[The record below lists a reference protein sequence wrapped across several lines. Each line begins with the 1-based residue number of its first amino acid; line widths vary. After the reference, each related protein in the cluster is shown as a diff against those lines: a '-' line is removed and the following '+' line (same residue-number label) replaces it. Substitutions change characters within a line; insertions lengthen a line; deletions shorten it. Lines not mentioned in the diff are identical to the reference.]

1 MQQMKLRNN
10 QDSSI
15 SQVKVA
21 TSARLHMGFFDLSGT
36 ISKFGSLGI
45 SLNAPCTHIT
55 LARSDRVL
63 IDAKSDE
70 NVTKIV
76 KILVNTFNVKQN
88 FSLIMH
94 DSIPAH
100 AGLGSGTQLALAI
113 GVGLNQLF
121 NLDISLAQIAL
132 VAKRG
137 KRSGIGIGAFEQGG
151 VLVDTGITNDELPQI
166 ALRQNFP
173 ENWRVLLVNDSAS
186 KGVHGD
192 AELQAFKLLKPAQNS
207 LRDMMFNYMMPALQ
221 RVDLLAFGAYMMDL
235 QAYNGAYFAPVQGG
249 HYASRD
255 VAEVLAW
262 LQNNGASCVGQS
274 SWGPTG
280 FAILGSAEHAESLKN
295 HVQLAFA
302 NKANISFAICCGNNT
317 GATISTN

>member
-1 MQQMKLRNN
+1 MKQHNTNDDL
-10 QDSSI
+10 I

-21 TSARLHMGFFDLSGT
+21 TSARLHMGFFDLSAA
-36 ISKFGSLGI
+36 INKFGSLGM
-45 SLNAPCTHIT
+45 SLDAPSTHLT
-55 LARSDRVL
+55 L
-63 IDAKSDE
+63 AKSDFTLMHE
-70 NVTKIV
+70 SVSDYVANIV
-76 KILVNTFNVKQN
+76 QHFVKAFNIKQN
-88 FSLIMH
+88 FSLTMH
-94 DSIPAH
+94 SVIPAH

-121 NLDISLAQIAL
+121 NLEISLAQIAT

-151 VLVDTGITNDELPQI
+151 VLVDSGITNDELPQI

-173 ENWRVLLVNDSAS
+173 DNWRVLLVSDSAS

-207 LRDMMFNYMMPALQ
+207 LRDMMFKEMMPALQ
-221 RVDLLAFGAYMMDL
+221 RGDLLAFGASMMDL
-235 QAYNGAYFAPVQGG
+235 QAYNGEYFAPVQGG

-262 LQNNGASCVGQS
+262 LQNNGAPCVGQS

-280 FAILGSAEHAESLKN
+280 FAILSSAEQAENLKK
-295 HVQLAFA
+295 QLQLDFA
-302 NKANISFAICCGNNT
+302 NKTNISFTICCGKNT
-317 GATISTN
+317 GASIITS

>member
-1 MQQMKLRNN
+1 MKLRNN

-21 TSARLHMGFFDLSGT
+21 TSARLHMGFFDLSGA

-55 LARSDRVL
+55 LARSDKVL

-94 DSIPAH
+94 DCIPAH

-113 GVGLNQLF
+113 GAGLNQLF

-132 VAKRG
+132 VSKRG

-151 VLVDTGITNDELPQI
+151 VLVDTGITNDELPKI
-166 ALRQNFP
+166 AIRQNFP

-207 LRDMMFNYMMPALQ
+207 LRDMMFNYMMPALH
-221 RVDLLAFGAYMMDL
+221 RGDLLAFGVYMMDL
-235 QAYNGAYFAPVQGG
+235 QAYNGEYFAPVQGG
-249 HYASRD
+249 HYASHD
-255 VAEVLAW
+255 VEEVLAW
-262 LQNNGASCVGQS
+262 LQNNGAACVGQS

-280 FAILGSAEHAESLKN
+280 FAILSSVEHAENLKKQ
-295 HVQLAFA
+295 VQLAFVS
-302 NKANISFAICCGNNT
+302 KANISFTICCGKNT
-317 GATISTN
+317 GATISSS